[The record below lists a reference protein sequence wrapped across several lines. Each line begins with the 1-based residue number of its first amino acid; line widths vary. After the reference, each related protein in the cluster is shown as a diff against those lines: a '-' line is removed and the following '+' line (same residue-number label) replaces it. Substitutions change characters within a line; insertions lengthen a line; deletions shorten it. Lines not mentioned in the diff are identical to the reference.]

1 MYLIF
6 DTETTGLPQN
16 WKAPLTDFDNW
27 PRLVQLAWQ
36 VHDDKGKL
44 VDVKNY
50 IIKPEGFNIPFNAS
64 KIHGI
69 STERAVQEG
78 IDLSEVLEIFMQELE
93 KVKFVIG
100 HNIGFDN
107 NIVGCEFLRK
117 NMPNLL
123 QSFAKID
130 TKDDA
135 TEFCKIPGG
144 KGGKFKWQ

>member
-36 VHDDKGKL
+36 VHDDQGEL

-50 IIKPEGFNIPFNAS
+50 IIKPEGFDIPFNAS

-69 STERAVQEG
+69 STERALQEG
-78 IDLSEVLEIFMQELE
+78 MDLSEVLEIFMQELE
-93 KVKFVIG
+93 KVLSSMLLVNTK
-100 HNIGFDN
+100 NISVAN
-107 NIVGCEFLRK
+107 VL
-117 NMPNLL
+117 M
-123 QSFAKID
+123 Q
-130 TKDDA
+130 
-135 TEFCKIPGG
+135 
-144 KGGKFKWQ
+144 